1 MGISTGKEGKC
12 LIYIQTVD
20 GGSCFSKVQQSK
32 EHNKQEGVGSRD
44 KKERK
49 ETYTKRKAVKGIMQV
64 KKQKST
70 IINYVSGSMHGLL

>member
-1 MGISTGKEGKC
+1 MSTGKEGKC

-49 ETYTKRKAVKGIMQV
+49 ETYTKRKAVKGIMQA
-64 KKQKST
+64 KKHYNKLCKWK
-70 IINYVSGSMHGLL
+70 YAWLL